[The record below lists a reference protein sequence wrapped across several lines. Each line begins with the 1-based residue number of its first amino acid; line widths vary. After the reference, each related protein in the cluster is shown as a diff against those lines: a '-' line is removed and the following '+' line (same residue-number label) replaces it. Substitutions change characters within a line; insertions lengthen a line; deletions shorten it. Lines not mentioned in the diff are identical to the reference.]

1 MLSLLLNISR
11 ILKSLS
17 DYFGF
22 LTLYCLNP
30 LTWFGL
36 IVSLLRYV
44 LHLHNHEMFW
54 PIICKYFQFN
64 KPKKRKSK
72 NEVEHIWTSKN
83 DWIGSIQPFL
93 EVGVDNL
100 RYAVISHYGNGVP
113 AMFISFLEV
122 YLMCLLILVVAKWG
136 TILCKKHRKK
146 I

>member
-72 NEVEHIWTSKN
+72 NELELIWISKISRF
-83 DWIGSIQPFL
+83 WKFEL
-93 EVGVDNL
+93 
-100 RYAVISHYGNGVP
+100 VICV
-113 AMFISFLEV
+113 FQRV
-122 YLMCLLILVVAKWG
+122 YLMCLLILAVAKWG

-146 I
+146 SSARCENRGKACHYLFWTEIVCMK